1 MNKFNDIYLR
11 ANKMKKFSLGL
22 ILLLT
27 IALPAFAAD
36 NLIVA
41 DPMHIGV
48 GARPRGMGKAF
59 VALAENGDGIFVN
72 PAGLG
77 KIDGPK
83 VTSMYS
89 NVIGD
94 VNYIVLG
101 GAYPYTKNSAIG
113 AGAVVSSV
121 SGIGLYDSLGNSTGS
136 ANWGSSVM
144 FLSYGLNLEDA
155 KMSFG
160 ASAKYYSQ
168 GGSGNSSVEAAS
180 ATGLGVDLGAIY
192 SPTDNLSLGITA
204 QNPFD
209 TKLAS
214 GNGVENTLLPVIKAG
229 ARVTVNPTETQ
240 KINILFDTDM
250 AKYRPSTVHAGVEY
264 LPVSN
269 IAFRAGL
276 DQDITPGGVETNPT
290 AGVGL
295 KIAGMEFDYAYHP
308 YGSLADNTT
317 HYFSVSYVGPEKKA
331 EDQTNLDLTI
341 LTPADQ
347 SIIYADNVAVTGTV
361 KGNVKAFPVKINGV
375 NAPVDP
381 TGKFSATVPVDKVGK
396 KLIVVEAQDFNGK
409 AVVKDSRKILRL
421 MSFSD
426 VGQGYWAKKPIEHTS
441 TVGLVQGYPDGTFK
455 PDRAL
460 TRAELATLMVRARG
474 VQLPG
479 YARQVFKDVKASYW
493 AANYIEAAQRMGM
506 IQGYPD
512 KKFRPNNRVNKA
524 EAIAILARF
533 DGMVATK
540 PEVAP
545 YSDVPTKHW
554 ASRYVAAAKESGM
567 LNYIDGKRLRPKEE
581 VSRAEAVEMMSKT
594 SMAAKAINDLLSWD
608 KGFEFEISRPTLKAS
623 VY

>member
-1 MNKFNDIYLR
+1 MSIINDIYMR
-11 ANKMKKFSLGL
+11 AINMKKITLGL
-22 ILLLT
+22 ILLLAV
-27 IALPAFAAD
+27 ALPAFAAD
-36 NLIVA
+36 NLVVA

-48 GARPRGMGKAF
+48 GARPLGMGKAY

-77 KIDGPK
+77 RIDGPK

-89 NVIGD
+89 NVLGD

-101 GAYPYTKNSAIG
+101 GAYPYSSNSAIG

-121 SGIGLYDSLGNSTGS
+121 SGIGLYDSLGNSTGNAS
-136 ANWGSSVM
+136 WGSSVL
-144 FLSYGLNLEDA
+144 FLSYGLNLPDA

-160 ASAKYYSQ
+160 GSAKYYSQ
-168 GGSGNSSVEAAS
+168 GGTGNSTIEAAS

-204 QNPFD
+204 QNPFS
-209 TKLAS
+209 TKLDS

-229 ARVTVNPTETQ
+229 AKVSVNPTDTQ
-240 KINILFDTDM
+240 KINLLIDEDM
-250 AKYRPSTVHAGVEY
+250 TKYRPSTMHVGVEY

-295 KIAGMEFDYAYHP
+295 KVAGIEFDYAYHP
-308 YGSLADNTT
+308 YGSLSDNTT
-317 HYFSVSYVGPEKKA
+317 HYFSVSFVGPEKKS
-331 EDQTNLDLTI
+331 EDQGNLDLTI
-341 LTPADQ
+341 LTPVDK
-347 SIIYADNVAVTGTV
+347 SIIYADNVEVTGIV
-361 KGNVKAFPVKINGV
+361 KGNSKAFPVKVNGV

-396 KLIVVEAQDFNGK
+396 KLIVVEAQDFNGQ
-409 AVVKDSRKILRL
+409 AMVKDSRKILRL

-426 VGQGYWAKKPIEHTS
+426 VSQGYWAKSPIEHTS

-455 PDRAL
+455 PERSL
-460 TRAELATLMVRARG
+460 TRAEMATLLVRAKG
-474 VQLPG
+474 VTLPG
-479 YARQVFKDVKASYW
+479 YARQVFKDVKPSYW

-533 DGMVATK
+533 DNLVATK
-540 PEVAP
+540 PEIAP
-545 YSDVPTKHW
+545 YNDVPTKHW
-554 ASRYVAAAKESGM
+554 ASRYIAAAKDSGM
-567 LNYIDGKRLRPKEE
+567 LNYIDGQRLRPKED
-581 VSRAEAVEMMSKT
+581 VSRAEAVQMMSKT

-608 KGFEFEISRPTLKAS
+608 KGFEYEISRPTLKAS
-623 VY
+623 VD